1 MHTLAPVAPLAA
13 DAWSLVCEV
22 ESPWSGLIS
31 RSPQRRDFLAVWT
44 ATVLGLL
51 YVLYKRFRKNE
62 KAQEPQLARV
72 RKKATK
78 PSRAEKVGR

>member
-1 MHTLAPVAPLAA
+1 MCIR
-13 DAWSLVCEV
+13 DR
-22 ESPWSGLIS
+22 PWSGLIS
-31 RSPQRRDFLAVWT
+31 RSPERRDFLAVWT
-44 ATVLGLL
+44 ATALGLL

-78 PSRAEKVGR
+78 SSRAEKAGR

>member
-1 MHTLAPVAPLAA
+1 MRGHSRAKWNRSGVGSSPVLP
-13 DAWSLVCEV
+13 
-22 ESPWSGLIS
+22 P
-31 RSPQRRDFLAVWT
+31 RRDLLAVWT

-78 PSRAEKVGR
+78 PSRAEKAGR